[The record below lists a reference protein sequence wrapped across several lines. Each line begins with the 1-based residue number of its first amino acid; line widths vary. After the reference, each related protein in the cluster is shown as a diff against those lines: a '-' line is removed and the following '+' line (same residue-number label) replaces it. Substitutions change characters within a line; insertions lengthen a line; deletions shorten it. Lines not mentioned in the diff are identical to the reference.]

1 MQPRNHILAEVMNKT
16 HIDLVLNLGQPVVQS
31 CIAQKQEHLKNV
43 NTDFDLVSIDIILF
57 SAWIFHSSDLMC
69 DFNAPL
75 IMYFFYLYLLFSF
88 YYSHLGKSAV

>member
-1 MQPRNHILAEVMNKT
+1 MAEVMNKT

-57 SAWIFHSSDLMC
+57 SA
-69 DFNAPL
+69 
-75 IMYFFYLYLLFSF
+75 
-88 YYSHLGKSAV
+88 